1 MEARKTA
8 QIIDEYFIESNQ
20 TVFLYFANLI
30 SLILIMLVYYGL
42 VVILLIAIMIQFY
55 DYNYN
60 HEEFVKHAYPTI
72 GQDMI
77 HNEFRSQEEI

>member
-42 VVILLIAIMIQFY
+42 VVILLIAIMIQLY

-60 HEEFVKHAYPTI
+60 HEEFVKHAYPAM
-72 GQDMI
+72 G
-77 HNEFRSQEEI
+77 NEFRSQEEI

>member
-8 QIIDEYFIESNQ
+8 QIIEEFFIESNG

-42 VVILLIAIMIQFY
+42 VVILLIAVMI
-55 DYNYN
+55 
-60 HEEFVKHAYPTI
+60 
-72 GQDMI
+72 
-77 HNEFRSQEEI
+77 